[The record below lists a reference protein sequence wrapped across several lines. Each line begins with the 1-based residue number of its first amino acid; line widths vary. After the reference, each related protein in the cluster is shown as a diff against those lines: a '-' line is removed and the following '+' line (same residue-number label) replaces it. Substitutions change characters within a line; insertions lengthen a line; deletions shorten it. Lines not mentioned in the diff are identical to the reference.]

1 LFVAVLSSQNSNDF
15 DLLALSFGSAI
26 YDHDDIHCTLLF
38 RSFFLLFR
46 LGDFFQFLCL
56 VAFDFAFAFASFP
69 TSLLFCLF
77 AFPLLCFF
85 CSFPAF
91 TLVCFLLFRFYL
103 SSPKATPKIS
113 ESIRPKPTQ
122 NKLDTSLE

>member
-1 LFVAVLSSQNSNDF
+1 MTL
-15 DLLALSFGSAI
+15 I
-26 YDHDDIHCTLLF
+26 YWHYPSVVQYMTMMIFIAHYY
-38 RSFFLLFR
+38 SGVFFLLFR

-56 VAFDFAFAFASFP
+56 VAFDFAFASFP